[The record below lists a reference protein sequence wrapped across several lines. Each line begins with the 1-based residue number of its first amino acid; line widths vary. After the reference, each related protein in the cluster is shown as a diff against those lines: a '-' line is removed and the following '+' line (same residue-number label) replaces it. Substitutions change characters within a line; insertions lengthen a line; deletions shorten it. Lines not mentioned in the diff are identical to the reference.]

1 MPSVQDFLAS
11 YSVKIDESGLNR
23 LDGILDRNEQKA
35 RSVASAFSSARGA
48 MQSWLETQGNASLP
62 SAPGNEPNEQGRRS
76 AEISASLSGIS
87 AALGRLTLPNAL
99 RNASSLKLTADTSP
113 VLASARSA
121 LSAIQGLFSSA
132 SVTLPVRVTTDLSGL
147 PASLLSGALGGLSG
161 MRRSATGGRFSS
173 ATLTQVAEDG
183 DPEYIIPIRKES
195 IALPLLRSALSE
207 LSASAR
213 ASLAPQSAAA
223 PARVQRTLQAP
234 VNIYVTSTAEP
245 EEVAQGVLNAAER
258 FLRRTLNSV

>member
-1 MPSVQDFLAS
+1 M
-11 YSVKIDESGLNR
+11 
-23 LDGILDRNEQKA
+23 
-35 RSVASAFSSARGA
+35 
-48 MQSWLETQGNASLP
+48 
-62 SAPGNEPNEQGRRS
+62 
-76 AEISASLSGIS
+76 
-87 AALGRLTLPNAL
+87 
-99 RNASSLKLTADTSP
+99 
-113 VLASARSA
+113 
-121 LSAIQGLFSSA
+121 
-132 SVTLPVRVTTDLSGL
+132 
-147 PASLLSGALGGLSG
+147 
-161 MRRSATGGRFSS
+161 
-173 ATLTQVAEDG
+173 AEDG